1 TVIYMLKKNKEYMN
15 YSLIWNLI
23 RKILFTLIVS
33 ILSIILV
40 KKIIENS
47 WLLKSESI
55 FILICSALMYLIFY
69 MIGFVM
75 FEYKETMMLLKNFR
89 EKVKK

>member
-1 TVIYMLKKNKEYMN
+1 
-15 YSLIWNLI
+15 S
-23 RKILFTLIVS
+23 ILS

-40 KKIIENS
+40 KKLIENS

-69 MIGFVM
+69 LVGLFIFQ
-75 FEYKETMMLLKNFR
+75 YKEIMMLLDDFR
-89 EKVKK
+89 AKRKK